1 MELPDSSVSIRTE
14 GTTVQLCGDS
24 NVAEKW
30 INGHDAMG
38 QQLQGNIGR
47 VQKTLNSRWKRKI
60 AYPVAQID
68 HYLKHI
74 FREHNHEAD
83 PSGEPGTEG
92 KEMSQSIQQRTQRS
106 GKQYVAIGMGAT
118 KPKAGAAGGVV
129 TWTTIGK
136 IAVPLKRHQDDE

>member
-24 NVAEKW
+24 KVAEKW

-38 QQLQGNIGR
+38 QQFQGNIGR

-74 FREHNHEAD
+74 FRSTITSPTHLANLGQRGKKCHN
-83 PSGEPGTEG
+83 
-92 KEMSQSIQQRTQRS
+92 R
-106 GKQYVAIGMGAT
+106 
-118 KPKAGAAGGVV
+118 
-129 TWTTIGK
+129 
-136 IAVPLKRHQDDE
+136 